1 MVKLVFNHSKH
12 EDASDAHWQ
21 WLSEHVTDT
30 MQRRLMIEASHM
42 LNDEGEV
49 DDLVQTTLI
58 LGAMHCEQLKDEQ
71 KVYPWLRQIMQR
83 EAHRMNKK
91 RHRMTTSYDLS
102 NEIDTQKSS
111 LSAEQEAIT
120 NEMHQAIKDAIER
133 LSYPDRNI
141 VIYHLYDCLDLKDI
155 ALLLEMNYHTV
166 RSKYNRALA
175 KIQKQLRG

>member
-1 MVKLVFNHSKH
+1 
-12 EDASDAHWQ
+12 
-21 WLSEHVTDT
+21 
-30 MQRRLMIEASHM
+30 
-42 LNDEGEV
+42 
-49 DDLVQTTLI
+49 
-58 LGAMHCEQLKDEQ
+58 
-71 KVYPWLRQIMQR
+71 
-83 EAHRMNKK
+83 
-91 RHRMTTSYDLS
+91 MTTSYDLS

-120 NEMHQAIKDAIER
+120 NEMRQAIKDAIER

>member
-1 MVKLVFNHSKH
+1 
-12 EDASDAHWQ
+12 
-21 WLSEHVTDT
+21 
-30 MQRRLMIEASHM
+30 MIEASHM

-120 NEMHQAIKDAIER
+120 NEMRQAIKDAIER